1 MYVYYLRREKEI
13 MSENNA
19 VLEGQ
24 NLNNS
29 GMKKYS
35 VATWLKFIL
44 FSAFGVFAFFINV
57 NLPEYQIVI
66 GGWEWGLVKAQSNV
80 LCSHLTNFIKA
91 ALYTGNFKAMPFVVW
106 AIGAYAVVDLF
117 WLRPEK
123 AWKTT
128 KINAVFAVLKIVGFV
143 VLSMVVVDI
152 YFGFHF
158 GFMGWLFNAQDALG
172 TSIANFVMDKILVTI
187 CISIP
192 CASLVLPFLCDYG
205 LVDFVGVFVRL
216 IMRPVFKLPGRAAII
231 MVTAFLGNFS
241 AGHIA
246 VNEQY
251 KTGRM
256 TERESVCIDTSL
268 STVSV
273 GFLLALATNTGL
285 VNAELWGKSY
295 WNTYFWVAFLIT
307 LLVAL
312 IGVRIYPLNKIPD
325 NYYPGATPNPE
336 KIIREGI
343 CKAALTEALDI
354 AEAQD
359 NVFKRIGVIMKET
372 LNVLGTVAAG
382 TSFWGTFGVMLYIFT
397 PVVGWLGYIFW
408 PFFRIFG
415 FTGAELST
423 ACTGA
428 MISLVEVTV
437 PALLVSVGEWSMRLR
452 FMLAVLPVTS
462 IVFLASFVPCCMGTE
477 VPVKFSHLL
486 IIWLERMI
494 LSIIITGIF
503 ACILFPAGMIA

>member
-1 MYVYYLRREKEI
+1 MAN
-13 MSENNA
+13 ENA
-19 VLEGQ
+19 
-24 NLNNS
+24 
-29 GMKKYS
+29 MKKYS
-35 VATWLKFIL
+35 FKAWFRLIVWSL
-44 FSAFGVFAFFINV
+44 FGVVAFFINV
-57 NLPEYQIVI
+57 PCPFPEQISI
-66 GGWEWGLVKAQSNV
+66 GAWVWGPISQNANV
-80 LCSHLTNFIKA
+80 LVSHLTNLIKA
-91 ALYTGNFKAMPFVVW
+91 ALYTGNFKAMPVVVW
-106 AIGAYAVVDLF
+106 AIGLYAVLDLF
-117 WLRPEK
+117 IFRPNK
-123 AWKTT
+123 AWKTGMV
-128 KINAVFAVLKIVGFV
+128 NAVFAVFKIIGFA
-143 VLSMVVVDI
+143 VLCLIVLNF
-152 YFGFHF
+152 YFGF
-158 GFMGWLFNAQDALG
+158 GQDMAILSWLFGPIETLG
-172 TSIANFVMDKILVTI
+172 NVSIATFVLDKILVTI

-251 KTGRM
+251 KTGKM

-273 GFLLALATNTGL
+273 GFLMALATNTGL
-285 VNAELWGKSY
+285 IAAGL

-312 IGVRIYPLNKIPD
+312 VGMRLPPLRGIPD
-325 NYYPGATPNPE
+325 NYYEGATPNPE
-336 KIIREGI
+336 KIIKSGLF
-343 CKAALTEALDI
+343 KAAMTEALDI

-359 NVFKRIGVIMKET
+359 HPGKRIGVVMQET

-382 TSFWGTFGVMLYIFT
+382 TSFWGTFGVVLYIFT
-397 PVVGWLGYIFW
+397 PIIQILGYIFW
-408 PFFRIFG
+408 PLYKLLG
-415 FTGAELST
+415 FSGQELT
-423 ACTGA
+423 VACTGS

-437 PALLVSVGEWSMRLR
+437 PALLVAAGEWSMRLR

-462 IVFLASFVPCCMGTE
+462 IIFLASFVPCCMGTE
-477 VPVKFSHLL
+477 VPVKFWHLMV
-486 IIWLERMI
+486 IWLERMV

-503 ACILFPAGMIA
+503 AIILFPAGAVM

>member
-1 MYVYYLRREKEI
+1 
-13 MSENNA
+13 MSENA
-19 VLEGQ
+19 TLQ
-24 NLNNS
+24 NK
-29 GMKKYS
+29 GGIKKYS

-57 NLPEYQIVI
+57 NMPEYQISI

-91 ALYTGNFKAMPFVVW
+91 ALYTGNFKFMPFVVW

-128 KINAVFAVLKIVGFV
+128 KINAVFAVFKIVGFV
-143 VLSMVVVDI
+143 ILCLVLVDI

-158 GFMGWLFNAQDALG
+158 AFMGWLFNPQEVLG

-246 VNEQY
+246 VNDQY

-256 TERESVCIDTSL
+256 NEREAVCIDTSL

-273 GFLLALATNTGL
+273 GFLMALASNTGL
-285 VNAELWGKSY
+285 IQAGL

-312 IGVRIYPLNKIPD
+312 VGVRIFPLNKIPED
-325 NYYPGATPNPE
+325 YYPGATPNPE
-336 KIIREGI
+336 RVIREGI
-343 CKAALTEALDI
+343 CKAAITEALDI
-354 AEAQD
+354 AESQD
-359 NVFKRIGVIMKET
+359 NVFKRIGIIMKET
-372 LNVLGTVAAG
+372 LNVLGTVSSG
-382 TSFWGTFGVMLYIFT
+382 TSFWGTFGVVLYIFT
-397 PVVGWLGYIFW
+397 PVVSWLGYIFW

-415 FTGAELST
+415 FTGQELQIAT
-423 ACTGA
+423 TGA

-437 PALLVSVGEWSMRLR
+437 PALLVAVGEFSLRLR

-462 IVFLASFVPCCMGTE
+462 IIFLASFVPCCMGTE

-494 LSIIITGIF
+494 LSILITGLF
-503 ACILFPAGMIA
+503 AVILFPAGATLITG

>member
-1 MYVYYLRREKEI
+1 
-13 MSENNA
+13 MSENA
-19 VLEGQ
+19 LEKRS
-24 NLNNS
+24 L
-29 GMKKYS
+29 KTYS
-35 VATWLKFIL
+35 TATWLKFIL
-44 FSAFGVFAFFINV
+44 FSAFGVFAFFINI
-57 NLPEYQIVI
+57 NLPEYQFHI
-66 GGWEWGLVKAQSNV
+66 GAWEWGLVKAQSNV

-91 ALYTGNFKAMPFVVW
+91 AFYTGNFKFMPFVVW

-128 KINAVFAVLKIVGFV
+128 KVNAVFAIFKIVGFV
-143 VLSMVVVDI
+143 MLCLSLLDI
-152 YFGFHF
+152 YFGYHF
-158 GFMGWLFNAQDALG
+158 SFMGWLFDPQEALG

-216 IMRPVFKLPGRAAII
+216 IMRPLFKLPGRAAII

-273 GFLLALATNTGL
+273 GFLLALATNTGI
-285 VNAELWGKSY
+285 NNEALWGKNY

-312 IGVRIYPLNKIPD
+312 VGVRIFPLNKIPD
-325 NYYPGATPNPE
+325 NYYPSATPNPE
-336 KIIREGI
+336 RVIREGI
-343 CKAALTEALDI
+343 CAAALTEALDI
-354 AEAQD
+354 AENQD
-359 NVFKRIGVIMKET
+359 NIFKRIKVIMGET
-372 LNVLGTVAAG
+372 MNVLGTVSSG
-382 TSFWGTFGVMLYIFT
+382 TSFWGTFGVVLFVFT
-397 PVVGWLGYIFW
+397 PVVSWLGYIFW

-415 FTGAELST
+415 FTGEELRIAT
-423 ACTGA
+423 TGA

-437 PALLVSVGEWSMRLR
+437 PALLVSVGQWSMRLR

-462 IVFLASFVPCCMGTE
+462 IIFLASFVPCCMGTE
-477 VPVKFSHLL
+477 VPVKFRDLL

-494 LSIIITGIF
+494 LSILITGLF
-503 ACILFPAGMIA
+503 AVILFPANMIA

>member
-1 MYVYYLRREKEI
+1 MNESSVSL
-13 MSENNA
+13 
-19 VLEGQ
+19 G
-24 NLNNS
+24 

-117 WLRPEK
+117 WLRPAK

-128 KINAVFAVLKIVGFV
+128 KINAVFAVFKIIGFV
-143 VLSMVVVDI
+143 VLSMVIIDI

-158 GFMGWLFNAQDALG
+158 GFMGWLFNSQEALG

-246 VNEQY
+246 VNDQY

-256 TERESVCIDTSL
+256 TEREAVCIDTSL

-336 KIIREGI
+336 KIIRSGI
-343 CKAALTEALDI
+343 GKAALTEALDI

-372 LNVLGTVAAG
+372 MNVLGTVSSG

-397 PVVGWLGYIFW
+397 PIVGWLGYIFW

-462 IVFLASFVPCCMGTE
+462 IIFLASFVPCCMGTE

-503 ACILFPAGMIA
+503 ACILFPATMIA

>member
-1 MYVYYLRREKEI
+1 MEEKT
-13 MSENNA
+13 
-19 VLEGQ
+19 LEMDEKSCAKIGD
-24 NLNNS
+24 N
-29 GMKKYS
+29 GGFKKYS
-35 VATWLKFIL
+35 AATWLKFIL
-44 FSAFGVFAFFINV
+44 FSAFGVFAFFINIYI
-57 NLPEYQIVI
+57 PEYQIVI
-66 GGWEWGLVKAQSNV
+66 GGWQWGLVKGSSNV

-106 AIGAYAVVDLF
+106 CIGAYAVVDLF

-128 KINAVFAVLKIVGFV
+128 KVNAFFAVLKIVGFV
-143 VLSMVVVDI
+143 VLTLVVI
-152 YFGFHF
+152 NLYFNNCIGNNLA
-158 GFMGWLFNAQDALG
+158 FMGWLFNDTETLG

-273 GFLLALATNTGL
+273 GFLMALATNTGL
-285 VNAELWGKSY
+285 IEQGL
-295 WNTYFWVAFLIT
+295 WNTYFWIAFLIT

-312 IGVRIYPLNKIPD
+312 VGVRIYPLRKVPD

-336 KIIREGI
+336 KIIRTGLA
-343 CKAALTEALDI
+343 KAALTEALDVV
-354 AEAQD
+354 EAQD
-359 NVFKRIGVIMKET
+359 GVFKRIGVVMKET
-372 LNVLGTVAAG
+372 ISVLGTVASG
-382 TSFWGTFGVMLYIFT
+382 TSFWGTFGVVLYIFT
-397 PVVGWLGYIFW
+397 PIVGWLGYIFW

-415 FTGAELST
+415 FTGAELTT
-423 ACTGA
+423 ACTGS

-437 PALLVSVGEWSMRLR
+437 PALLVATGTWSLRLR

-494 LSIIITGIF
+494 LSIIFTGIF
-503 ACILFPAGMIA
+503 AVILFPASAII